1 LSDIE
6 GYNFLIARLRGKL
19 MNVQEALP
27 FADEV
32 VFAKTGKHLDNMQ
45 VGVIEGGLKRPKYG
59 DIAPRMNCTEG
70 YAKDVG
76 YELWEL
82 FSDAFGEDI
91 NKLNLRWVLIGKSM
105 ISKVSGGVI
114 TGSHVAHNHVIGL
127 LNICTSQ
134 EESPEFLRG
143 KLQAK
148 MEAIQRLQAV
158 GLSYDQIA
166 KCLDMTL
173 EEIRQVDLTP

>member
-1 LSDIE
+1 
-6 GYNFLIARLRGKL
+6 

-32 VFAKTGKHLDNMQ
+32 VLAKTGKHLDDMQ
-45 VGVIEGGLKRPKYG
+45 VGVIEGVLKWQKYG
-59 DIAPRMNCTEG
+59 DMAQGLNSTEG

-82 FSDAFGEDI
+82 FSDAFWEDV
-91 NKLNLRWVLIGKSM
+91 NKLNLRSTLIRKSR
-105 ISKVSGGVI
+105 ISNVTGGVI
-114 TGSHVAHNHVIGL
+114 TGHHVAHNHAIGS
-127 LNICTSQ
+127 LNVCTSH

-143 KLQAK
+143 KQRAK
-148 MEAIQRLQAV
+148 MEAIQPLQAV
-158 GLSYDQIA
+158 GLSDEQIA

-173 EEIRQVDLTP
+173 EEIRQVDLTE

>member
-1 LSDIE
+1 
-6 GYNFLIARLRGKL
+6 

-32 VFAKTGKHLDNMQ
+32 VFAKTGKHLDDMQ
-45 VGVIEGGLKRPKYG
+45 VGVIEGVLKRQKYG
-59 DIAPRMNCTEG
+59 DIAQTLNCTEG

-91 NKLNLRWVLIGKSM
+91 NKLNLRSALIRKSR
-105 ISKVSGGVI
+105 ISKV
-114 TGSHVAHNHVIGL
+114 TGSVISGNHVARGNVIGA
-127 LNICTSQ
+127 LNVCTSQ

-143 KLQAK
+143 KQQAK
-148 MEAIQRLQAV
+148 MEASQRLQAV
-158 GLSYDQIA
+158 GLSDEQIA
-166 KCLDMTL
+166 QCLDLTL
-173 EEIRQVDLTP
+173 EEIRQVDLTE

>member
-1 LSDIE
+1 
-6 GYNFLIARLRGKL
+6 
-19 MNVQEALP
+19 M
-27 FADEV
+27 
-32 VFAKTGKHLDNMQ
+32 
-45 VGVIEGGLKRPKYG
+45 
-59 DIAPRMNCTEG
+59 
-70 YAKDVG
+70 G

-82 FSDAFGEDI
+82 FSDDFGEDV

-105 ISKVSGGVI
+105 ISNVSGGVI
-114 TGSHVAHNHVIGL
+114 TGHHVAHNHVIGS
-127 LNICTSQ
+127 LNVCTSQ

-158 GLSYDQIA
+158 GLSNEPIA

-173 EEIRQVDLTP
+173 EEFRQVDLTE

>member
-1 LSDIE
+1 
-6 GYNFLIARLRGKL
+6 
-19 MNVQEALP
+19 MNVEEALP

-32 VFAKTGKHLDNMQ
+32 VFAKTGKPLEDMQ
-45 VGVIEGGLKRPKYG
+45 VGVIEGVLKWQKYG
-59 DIAPRMNCTEG
+59 DIAQGLNCTEG
-70 YAKDVG
+70 DAKDVG

-82 FSDAFGEDI
+82 FSDAFGEDV
-91 NKLNLRWVLIGKSM
+91 NKLNLRWTLIRKSM
-105 ISKVSGGVI
+105 ISNVSGGVI
-114 TGSHVAHNHVIGL
+114 TGSHVAHNHVIGS

-143 KLQAK
+143 KRQAK

-158 GLSYDQIA
+158 GLSYEQIA

-173 EEIRQVDLTP
+173 EEIGQVDLTE